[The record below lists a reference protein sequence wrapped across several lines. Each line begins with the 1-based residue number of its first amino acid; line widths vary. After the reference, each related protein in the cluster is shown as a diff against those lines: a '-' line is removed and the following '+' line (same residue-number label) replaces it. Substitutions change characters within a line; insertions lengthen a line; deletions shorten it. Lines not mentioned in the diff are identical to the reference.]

1 MFIVILFIF
10 LGILSGFFCRKL
22 STGACISL
30 TDVVAQW
37 QGRIVTWLIW
47 LLLFLLGI
55 EVGSNEMIVRSLPT
69 LGVEALLLSSAATLG
84 CCVLAWALWRVSK
97 DHTAQE
103 NAKKETLET
112 LTEEISSDKKSSAEE
127 ETSADKEG
135 KPAEN
140 KGLQGS
146 SLLRG
151 LKVMKGSL
159 IVVGFFVIG
168 LLGGIEKMVPA
179 WLLNGEVSFVA
190 LCGLLLFVGLGI
202 GLNPEMK
209 KEVRSLSP
217 RMALLPVVTIIGSWL
232 GALLIWNSASPHPV
246 RLHGDKQRF
255 RLLFAVEYL
264 HHRISWCRIGNHC
277 SLGKHHTRD
286 AYPVG
291 RSADGP
297 LVWPAGTYLCRRSH
311 HDGHHLAHSLADC
324 GSALCSSEYLPW
336 FCGRLHCAL
345 PRQLVVYDLMLKNLR
360 K

>member
-10 LGILSGFFCRKL
+10 LGILSGVLCRKL
-22 STGACISL
+22 STGARISL
-30 TDVVAQW
+30 TDVAARW

-84 CCVLAWALWRVSK
+84 CCVLVWMLWRVSK
-97 DHTAQE
+97 NNTVQE
-103 NAKKETLET
+103 NAKN
-112 LTEEISSDKKSSAEE
+112 

-135 KPAEN
+135 NPAE
-140 KGLQGS
+140 KEGLQGS
-146 SLLRG
+146 SLIRG

-168 LLGGIEKMVPA
+168 LLGGIEKMVPL
-179 WLLNGEVSFVA
+179 WLLDGDVSFVA

-232 GALLIWNSASPHPV
+232 GALLIWTELHRTLSDCMAINSGFAYYSLSSIFITEYRGAELGTIALLANIV
-246 RLHGDKQRF
+246 REMLT
-255 RLLFAVEYL
+255 LLGAPLMAHWF
-264 HHRISWCRIGNHC
+264 
-277 SLGKHHTRD
+277 
-286 AYPVG
+286 
-291 RSADGP
+291 GP
-297 LVWPAGTYLCRRSH
+297 LAPISAGGATTMDTTLPILSQTVGQRYI
-311 HDGHHLAHSLADC
+311 
-324 GSALCSSEYLPW
+324 ALSIYHGFVVDFTVP
-336 FCGRLHCAL
+336 F
-345 PRQLVVYDLMLKNLR
+345 LVSWWCMV
-360 K
+360 

>member
-10 LGILSGFFCRKL
+10 LGILSGIFCRKL

-30 TDVVAQW
+30 TDVVARW

-127 ETSADKEG
+127 ETSAVEEG
-135 KPAEN
+135 NPAED

-232 GALLIWNSASPHPV
+232 GALLIWTVLHRTLSDCMAINSGFAYYSLSSIFITEY
-246 RLHGDKQRF
+246 RGAELGTIA
-255 RLLFAVEYL
+255 LLANIIREML
-264 HHRISWCRIGNHC
+264 TL
-277 SLGKHHTRD
+277 LGAPLMARWF
-286 AYPVG
+286 
-291 RSADGP
+291 GP
-297 LVWPAGTYLCRRSH
+297 LAPISAGGATTMDTTLPILSQTVGQRYV
-311 HDGHHLAHSLADC
+311 
-324 GSALCSSEYLPW
+324 ALSIYHGFVVDFTVP
-336 FCGRLHCAL
+336 F
-345 PRQLVVYDLMLKNLR
+345 LVSWWCMV
-360 K
+360 

>member
-10 LGILSGFFCRKL
+10 LGILSGVFCRKL

-30 TDVVAQW
+30 TDVAERW

-69 LGVEALLLSSAATLG
+69 LGVEALLLSTAATLG

-97 DHTAQE
+97 NNTVQE
-103 NAKKETLET
+103 NAKKET
-112 LTEEISSDKKSSAEE
+112 SAE
-127 ETSADKEG
+127 KEG
-135 KPAEN
+135 NPAE
-140 KGLQGS
+140 KEGLQGS
-146 SLLRG
+146 SLIRG

-232 GALLIWNSASPHPV
+232 GALLIWTVLHRTLSDCMAINSGFAYYSLSSIFITEY
-246 RLHGDKQRF
+246 RGAELGTIA
-255 RLLFAVEYL
+255 LLANIIREML
-264 HHRISWCRIGNHC
+264 TL
-277 SLGKHHTRD
+277 LGAPLMARWF
-286 AYPVG
+286 
-291 RSADGP
+291 GP
-297 LVWPAGTYLCRRSH
+297 LAPISAGGATTMDTTLPILSQTVGQRYV
-311 HDGHHLAHSLADC
+311 
-324 GSALCSSEYLPW
+324 ALSIYHGFVVDFTVP
-336 FCGRLHCAL
+336 F
-345 PRQLVVYDLMLKNLR
+345 LVSWWCMV
-360 K
+360 

>member
-10 LGILSGFFCRKL
+10 LGILSGVFCRKL

-30 TDVVAQW
+30 TDVAERW

-69 LGVEALLLSSAATLG
+69 LGVEALLLSTAATLG

-97 DHTAQE
+97 NNSTQE
-103 NAKKETLET
+103 KAKKETLET

-127 ETSADKEG
+127 ETSADKEVNPAEKEG

-232 GALLIWNSASPHPV
+232 GALLIWTVLHRTLSDCMAINSGFAYYSLSSIFITEY
-246 RLHGDKQRF
+246 RGAELGTIA
-255 RLLFAVEYL
+255 LLANIIREML
-264 HHRISWCRIGNHC
+264 TL
-277 SLGKHHTRD
+277 LGAPLMARWF
-286 AYPVG
+286 
-291 RSADGP
+291 GP
-297 LVWPAGTYLCRRSH
+297 LAPISAGGATTMDTTLPILSQTVGQRYV
-311 HDGHHLAHSLADC
+311 
-324 GSALCSSEYLPW
+324 ALSIYHGFVVDFTVP
-336 FCGRLHCAL
+336 F
-345 PRQLVVYDLMLKNLR
+345 LVSWWCMV
-360 K
+360 

>member
-10 LGILSGFFCRKL
+10 LGILSGVFCRKL

-30 TDVVAQW
+30 TDVVARW

-69 LGVEALLLSSAATLG
+69 LGVEALLLSTAATLG

-97 DHTAQE
+97 NNSTQE
-103 NAKKETLET
+103 SAKKEALATV
-112 LTEEISSDKKSSAEE
+112 TEEVSSDKKSSAEE
-127 ETSADKEG
+127 ETSAVKEETSADKEG
-135 KPAEN
+135 NPAE
-140 KGLQGS
+140 KEGLQGS

-179 WLLNGEVSFVA
+179 WLLDGEVSFVA

-232 GALLIWNSASPHPV
+232 GALLIWTVLHRTLSDCMAINSGFAYYSLSSIFITEY
-246 RLHGDKQRF
+246 RGAELGTIA
-255 RLLFAVEYL
+255 LLANIIREML
-264 HHRISWCRIGNHC
+264 TL
-277 SLGKHHTRD
+277 LGAPLMARWF
-286 AYPVG
+286 
-291 RSADGP
+291 GP
-297 LVWPAGTYLCRRSH
+297 LAPISAGGATTMDTTLPILSQTVGQRYV
-311 HDGHHLAHSLADC
+311 
-324 GSALCSSEYLPW
+324 ALSIYHGFVVDFTVP
-336 FCGRLHCAL
+336 F
-345 PRQLVVYDLMLKNLR
+345 LVSWWCMI
-360 K
+360 

>member
-10 LGILSGFFCRKL
+10 LGILSGFLCRKL

-30 TDVVAQW
+30 TDVVARW

-69 LGVEALLLSSAATLG
+69 LGVEALLLSTAATLG

-103 NAKKETLET
+103 SAKKETLET

-127 ETSADKEG
+127 ETSAVKEETSADKEG
-135 KPAEN
+135 NPADKE
-140 KGLQGS
+140 GLQGS

-179 WLLNGEVSFVA
+179 WLLNEEVSFVA

-232 GALLIWNSASPHPV
+232 GALLIWTVLHRTLSDCMAINSGFAYYSLSSIFITEY
-246 RLHGDKQRF
+246 RGAELGTIA
-255 RLLFAVEYL
+255 LLANIIREML
-264 HHRISWCRIGNHC
+264 TL
-277 SLGKHHTRD
+277 LGAPLMARWF
-286 AYPVG
+286 
-291 RSADGP
+291 GP
-297 LVWPAGTYLCRRSH
+297 LAPISAGGATTMDTTLPILSQTVGQRYV
-311 HDGHHLAHSLADC
+311 
-324 GSALCSSEYLPW
+324 ALSIYHGFVVDFTVP
-336 FCGRLHCAL
+336 F
-345 PRQLVVYDLMLKNLR
+345 LVSWWCMI
-360 K
+360 

>member
-10 LGILSGFFCRKL
+10 LGILSGVLCRKL
-22 STGACISL
+22 STGARILL
-30 TDVVAQW
+30 TDVATRW

-84 CCVLAWALWRVSK
+84 CCVLAWMLWRVSK

-103 NAKKETLET
+103 NAKKEALATVTKEV
-112 LTEEISSDKKSSAEE
+112 SSE
-127 ETSADKEG
+127 KE
-135 KPAEN
+135 
-140 KGLQGS
+140 GLQGS

-168 LLGGIEKMVPA
+168 LLGGIEKMVPS
-179 WLLNGEVSFVA
+179 WLLDGDVSFVA

-232 GALLIWNSASPHPV
+232 GALLIWTVLHRTLSDCMAINSGFAYYSLSSIFITEY
-246 RLHGDKQRF
+246 RGAELGTIA
-255 RLLFAVEYL
+255 LLANIIREML
-264 HHRISWCRIGNHC
+264 TL
-277 SLGKHHTRD
+277 LGAPLMARWF
-286 AYPVG
+286 
-291 RSADGP
+291 GP
-297 LVWPAGTYLCRRSH
+297 LAPISAGGATTMDTTLPILSQTVGQRYI
-311 HDGHHLAHSLADC
+311 
-324 GSALCSSEYLPW
+324 ALSIYHGFVVDFTVP
-336 FCGRLHCAL
+336 F
-345 PRQLVVYDLMLKNLR
+345 LVSWWCMV
-360 K
+360 

>member
-10 LGILSGFFCRKL
+10 LGILSGIFCRKL

-30 TDVVAQW
+30 TDVAERW

-103 NAKKETLET
+103 SAKKETLET

-217 RMALLPVVTIIGSWL
+217 RMALLPVVTIIGSWF
-232 GALLIWNSASPHPV
+232 GALLIWTVLHRTLSDCMAINSGFAYYSLSSIFITEY
-246 RLHGDKQRF
+246 RGAELGTIA
-255 RLLFAVEYL
+255 LLANIIREML
-264 HHRISWCRIGNHC
+264 TL
-277 SLGKHHTRD
+277 LG
-286 AYPVG
+286 A
-291 RSADGP
+291 P
-297 LVWPAGTYLCRRSH
+297 LMAR
-311 HDGHHLAHSLADC
+311 
-324 GSALCSSEYLPW
+324 
-336 FCGRLHCAL
+336 
-345 PRQLVVYDLMLKNLR
+345 
-360 K
+360 

>member
-10 LGILSGFFCRKL
+10 LGILSGVFCRKL
-22 STGACISL
+22 STGARISL
-30 TDVVAQW
+30 TDVAARW

-103 NAKKETLET
+103 NAKKEALATV
-112 LTEEISSDKKSSAEE
+112 TEEVSSDKKSSAEE

-135 KPAEN
+135 NPAE
-140 KGLQGS
+140 KEGIPAEKEGLQGS
-146 SLLRG
+146 SLIRG

-168 LLGGIEKMVPA
+168 LLGGIEKMVPS
-179 WLLNGEVSFVA
+179 WLLDGDVSFVA

-232 GALLIWNSASPHPV
+232 GALLIWTVLHRTLSDCMAINSGFAYYSLSSIFITEYRGAELGTIALLANIIREMLTLLGAPLMARWFGPLAPISAGGATTMDTTLPILSQTV
-246 RLHGDKQRF
+246 GQRF
-255 RLLFAVEYL
+255 IALSIYHGFVVDFTVPFLV
-264 HHRISWCRIGNHC
+264 SWWCM
-277 SLGKHHTRD
+277 
-286 AYPVG
+286 V
-291 RSADGP
+291 
-297 LVWPAGTYLCRRSH
+297 
-311 HDGHHLAHSLADC
+311 
-324 GSALCSSEYLPW
+324 
-336 FCGRLHCAL
+336 
-345 PRQLVVYDLMLKNLR
+345 
-360 K
+360 